1 MWRGLTN
8 NKWWMTGVGHTLDCD
23 LFPPDPIQRKMCI
36 SISNLSC
43 FSFVFSHSVI
53 PRARRL
59 FHRTWLK
66 RTNDLLFWGNKKGSA
81 IIDWSSRERSSR
93 GYITLE
99 IREINTDRVYM
110 TTVNLPPKKPI
121 GKAEKEKRKSVKR
134 FSIHLQFQHLYK
146 SFVLF
151 LLLTLYR
158 RGAVGHCVHSL
169 VKWRPSHPS
178 CRRDRI
184 RLWCPSHSLQMMTSE
199 KVAILPISKKDNDL
213 I

>member
-1 MWRGLTN
+1 MMDDRRRAHARLRFISPRSNSKKDVYLYIKSKLFFICFFALRHIRRSTSLPPHLIKK
-8 NKWWMTGVGHTLDCD
+8 NKRSYLG
-23 LFPPDPIQRKMCI
+23 
-36 SISNLSC
+36 
-43 FSFVFSHSVI
+43 
-53 PRARRL
+53 
-59 FHRTWLK
+59 
-66 RTNDLLFWGNKKGSA
+66 GNKKGST

-134 FSIHLQFQHLYK
+134 FSIHLEFHLQ
-146 SFVLF
+146 VLCPSAANIIPPWSPW
-151 LLLTLYR
+151 R
-158 RGAVGHCVHSL
+158 HCVHSL
-169 VKWRPSHPS
+169 VKWIPSHPS